1 MTAAETLQ
9 HRVVADAARVGQVR
23 EEFSRWLRQFDL
35 SPDRHND
42 LVLAVNEALANAAEF
57 AYVRCSAPGEVRLVA
72 RFDPPSRSI
81 SVTISDDGNWREPT
95 SSEIPDLR
103 GRGIPLMRSLADDA
117 EIERSP
123 NGTTV
128 RMRFDQVG
136 DTMTERSSVLQ

>member
-9 HRVVADAARVGQVR
+9 HCVVADAVRVGQVR
-23 EEFSRWLRQFDL
+23 EEFSRWLRQFNL

-57 AYVRCSAPGEVRLVA
+57 AYVHHPAPGTVRLTA
-72 RFDPPSRSI
+72 RYDAPSRSVA
-81 SVTISDDGNWREPT
+81 VTISDEGDWREPT
-95 SSEIPDLR
+95 SSAIPRLR
-103 GRGIPLMRSLADDA
+103 GRGIPLMRSLSDAA

-123 NGTTV
+123 HGTTV

-136 DTMTERSSVLQ
+136 DNERSSVLQ